1 MNRAVLKQIAMRSKA
16 VLLDEI
22 RPLTE
27 QPQEAAYFA
36 ALWFMRLTA
45 LRFMDASGWLPD
57 AKPLFPDGCTCARV
71 DALCRRLART
81 PALYGLFGEDAGAY
95 LPDTVLAADGAFLA
109 QLMQIPDAQLRG
121 FPEILGWLYQY
132 QNTEV
137 REEAFRKLRD
147 HAKIPPEQIPAA
159 TQMFTPD
166 WIVRFMTQNALG
178 ALCKPPESWQYCIP
192 EAPQPPQVQRILQ
205 ENAAPHRSP
214 AELTVI
220 DPCMGT
226 GHILA
231 YVFDALMELY
241 LREGFA
247 PENAAA
253 RILEHNLCGLDL
265 DRNACVL
272 AAFVLMMKARH
283 FDVDILSKDIHPKL
297 LHFSGL
303 ERIEIPAEYREF
315 AAQFA
320 DAQTFGSLLRP
331 KAASAVPAQLARMQ
345 ELAQML
351 TRQYDAVITNP
362 PYMSSSS
369 MNPAL
374 SAFVRRHY
382 PDSKSDLFAAFMER
396 CTEMTAPHG
405 CCAMITQHSWMFLS
419 SYEKLRRRMQG
430 CTLRSMVHLGARAF
444 APTDVGIIVQTAA
457 FVCMG
462 SHVPDYR
469 TTYLDL
475 TDAEDKERAFFDGGK
490 RYICDIGRFS
500 GIAGEPLCYW
510 VSDRMRELLQ
520 RPRLGAA
527 CRICQ
532 GMTTSDNRR
541 FLRLWHEVP
550 PEEIAFGCTDAQAA
564 AASGKRWFPYN
575 KGGKVRRW
583 YGNHTHVVD
592 FYQNGAE
599 MRAFHAELNKAHSG
613 GRIKNE
619 KMYFRPAVTWT
630 FITESDRFGVRF
642 QPEGFLFDVSGS
654 CLFPESS
661 EMLWQMGFL
670 ASRPALEILRIYN
683 PTMNFQVENI
693 AALPYLPPDE
703 SCRAEVEQLVSE
715 NIAIAREDW
724 DSSEQSWDFRC
735 HPLVRPDVSG
745 LAEAFARWEADC
757 DARRLRMQRNE
768 CRLNEIFLRLCGLA
782 QELDP
787 AVQPEET
794 TLRRAA
800 VLPDIQSFLR
810 FAVGCMFGR
819 YTIAGYVPLA
829 ENFLPEQ
836 QFVPELERFLT
847 AVYGA
852 RTLEENLAYI
862 ARSLG
867 ETGDAREG
875 IAHYFAVGF
884 YPDHCLS
891 WRHRPLYW
899 MADSGRRHACRG
911 LMYLHRMDGA
921 QLGLLARYAA
931 QRSAEITAEMDA
943 ICKNAGTEQK
953 SASRRL
959 ALLRQQ
965 AEEIGTFTAHL
976 EELADSGAAVLPDD
990 GVQQNYERFRSILS
1004 ALR

>member
-45 LRFMDASGWLPD
+45 LRFMDANGWLPD
-57 AKPLFPDGCTCARV
+57 AKPLFPDGCTGARV
-71 DALCRRLART
+71 DALCRQLART

-95 LPDTVLAADGAFLA
+95 LPDTVLAADGAFFS
-109 QLMQIPDAQLRG
+109 QIMQIPQAQWQS
-121 FPEILGWLYQY
+121 FPELLGWLYQY
-132 QNTEV
+132 QNTQA
-137 REEAFRKLRD
+137 REDAFRQP
-147 HAKIPPEQIPAA
+147 KILPEQIPAA

-178 ALCKPPESWQYCIP
+178 ALCKAPESWRYCIP
-192 EAPQPPQVQRILQ
+192 EAPQPPQVLRILQ

-214 AELTVI
+214 AELIVI

-247 PENAAA
+247 PENAAV
-253 RILEHNLCGLDL
+253 RILANNLCGLDL
-265 DRNACVL
+265 DRNACAL

-283 FDVDILSKDIHPKL
+283 FDADILSKDIRPKL
-297 LHFSGL
+297 RHFADIG
-303 ERIEIPAEYREF
+303 REGVPEE
-315 AAQFA
+315 FA
-320 DAQTFGSLLRP
+320 DAQIFGSLLRP
-331 KAASAVPAQLARMQ
+331 APPCAGLPEEAA

-362 PYMSSSS
+362 PYMSGSS

-419 SYEKLRRRMQG
+419 SYEKLRRKMQNY
-430 CTLRSMVHLGARAF
+430 TMRSMVHLGARAF
-444 APTDVGIIVQTAA
+444 AQTDVGIIVQTTA

-462 SHVPDYR
+462 RHVPDYR

-475 TDAEDKERAFFDGGK
+475 TDAEDKGRTFFDGGK
-490 RYICDIGRFS
+490 RYICDISRFS

-520 RPRLGAA
+520 RPRLGAQ

-550 PEEIAFGCTDAQAA
+550 PGEIAFGCADAQAA
-564 AASGKRWFPYN
+564 AASGNRWFPYN

-599 MRAFHAELNKAHSG
+599 MRAFHAELNKTHSG

-654 CLFPESS
+654 CLFPEIT

-703 SCRAEVEQLVSE
+703 SCRAEVERLVSE

-735 HPLVRPDVSG
+735 HPLVRAGVSG
-745 LAEAFARWEADC
+745 LAEAFALWEAEC

-768 CRLNEIFLRLCGLA
+768 CRLNAIFLRLCGLA

-787 AVQPEET
+787 AVQAEEL
-794 TLRRAA
+794 TLHSAEA
-800 VLPDIQSFLR
+800 LTDIQSFLC

-819 YTIAGYVPLA
+819 YTVADYTPLA

-862 ARSLG
+862 AASLG
-867 ETGDAREG
+867 KTGDAREG

-911 LMYLHRMDGA
+911 LMYLHRMDDA
-921 QLGLLARYAA
+921 QLGLLADHARRRTEELAA
-931 QRSAEITAEMDA
+931 EADA
-943 ICKNAGTEQK
+943 LRRRDVRLPKEALRIK
-953 SASRRL
+953 RRL
-959 ALLRQQ
+959 ALLEQNK
-965 AEEIGTFTAHL
+965 AEIADFRAR
-976 EELADSGAAVLPDD
+976 LAKLAGSGARILPDD
-990 GVQQNYERFRSILS
+990 GIQRNYERFRSILA